1 MGNINIG
8 NFGDNFRGER
18 MIFLRLFLTFAQIG
32 LFAFGGGYAILP
44 LIEKE
49 VVISLRWLTHKEFL
63 EVVTISQ
70 LTPGPIAINAATFV
84 GYKVGGIM
92 GSAIATISVC
102 LPPVIL
108 VLIVLKFL
116 KRFETNVWVNNVIK
130 GLRPAVVALIASAAY
145 SLVKGGGIAETKGL
159 IIGII
164 SFIILRT
171 KKLDPILVLILA
183 GIVGIIVYS

>member
-1 MGNINIG
+1 
-8 NFGDNFRGER
+8 
-18 MIFLRLFLTFAQIG
+18 MILLKLFLAFAQIG

-49 VVISLRWLTHKEFL
+49 IVNNLHWLTHKEFL

-84 GYKVGGIM
+84 GYKVGGVI
-92 GSAIATISVC
+92 GSLIATVSVC

-108 VLIVLKFL
+108 VLIVVRFL
-116 KRFETNVWVNNVIK
+116 KRFETNIWVNNVLK

-145 SLVKGGGIAETKGL
+145 SLVRGGGITEIKGL
-159 IIGII
+159 IIGIA

-171 KKLDPILVLILA
+171 RKLDPILILIIA
-183 GIVGIIVYS
+183 GIVGILIYQ

>member
-1 MGNINIG
+1 
-8 NFGDNFRGER
+8 

-49 VVISLRWLTHKEFL
+49 VVTNLHWLTHKEFL

-84 GYKVGGIM
+84 GYKVGGVI

-108 VLIVLKFL
+108 VLIVLRFL
-116 KRFETNVWVNNVIK
+116 KIFETNVWVNNVIK

-145 SLVKGGGIAETKGL
+145 SLVKGGGIVETKGL
-159 IIGII
+159 IIAII

>member
-1 MGNINIG
+1 
-8 NFGDNFRGER
+8 
-18 MIFLRLFLTFAQIG
+18 MILLKLFLVFAQIG

-49 VVISLRWLTHKEFL
+49 IVNNLHWLTHKEFL

-84 GYKVGGIM
+84 GYKVGGVI
-92 GSAIATISVC
+92 GSLIATVSVC

-108 VLIVLKFL
+108 VLIVVRFL
-116 KRFETNVWVNNVIK
+116 KRFETNIWVNNVLK

-145 SLVKGGGIAETKGL
+145 SLVRGGGITEIKGL
-159 IIGII
+159 IIGIA
-164 SFIILRT
+164 SFIILRIR
-171 KKLDPILVLILA
+171 KLDPILILIIA
-183 GIVGIIVYS
+183 GIVGILIYQ

>member
-1 MGNINIG
+1 
-8 NFGDNFRGER
+8 
-18 MIFLRLFLTFAQIG
+18 MILFRLFLAFAQIG

-49 VVISLRWLTHKEFL
+49 IVNNLHWLTHKEFL

-84 GYKVGGIM
+84 GYKVGGVI
-92 GSAIATISVC
+92 GSAVATVSVC

-108 VLIVLKFL
+108 VLIIVRFL
-116 KRFETNVWVNNVIK
+116 KRFEANIWVNSVIK

-145 SLVKGGGIAETKGL
+145 SLVKGGGITELKGL
-159 IIGII
+159 IIAIA
-164 SFIILRT
+164 SFIVLRT
-171 KKLDPILVLILA
+171 KKLDPILVLIIA
-183 GIVGIIVYS
+183 GIVGIFLY

>member
-1 MGNINIG
+1 
-8 NFGDNFRGER
+8 
-18 MIFLRLFLTFAQIG
+18 MILLKLFLVFAQIG

-49 VVISLRWLTHKEFL
+49 IVNNLHWLTHKEFL

-84 GYKVGGIM
+84 GYKVGGVI
-92 GSAIATISVC
+92 GSLIATVSVC

-108 VLIVLKFL
+108 VLIVVRFL
-116 KRFETNVWVNNVIK
+116 KRFETNIWVNNVLK

-145 SLVKGGGIAETKGL
+145 SLVRGGGITEIKGL
-159 IIGII
+159 IIGIA
-164 SFIILRT
+164 SFIILRIR
-171 KKLDPILVLILA
+171 KLDPILILIIA
-183 GIVGIIVYS
+183 GIVGILIYP

>member
-1 MGNINIG
+1 VI
-8 NFGDNFRGER
+8 
-18 MIFLRLFLTFAQIG
+18 LLKLFLAFAQIG

-49 VVISLRWLTHKEFL
+49 IVNNLHWLTHKEFL

-84 GYKVGGIM
+84 GYKVGGVI
-92 GSAIATISVC
+92 GSLIATVSVC

-108 VLIVLKFL
+108 VLIVVRFL
-116 KRFETNVWVNNVIK
+116 KRFETNIWVNNVLK

-145 SLVKGGGIAETKGL
+145 SLVRGGGITEIKGL
-159 IIGII
+159 IIGIA
-164 SFIILRT
+164 SFIILRIR
-171 KKLDPILVLILA
+171 KLDPILILIIA
-183 GIVGIIVYS
+183 GIVGILIYL

>member
-1 MGNINIG
+1 
-8 NFGDNFRGER
+8 
-18 MIFLRLFLTFAQIG
+18 MILIRLFLAFAQIG

-49 VVISLRWLTHKEFL
+49 IVNNLHWLTHKEFL

-84 GYKVGGIM
+84 GYKVSGII
-92 GSAIATISVC
+92 GSAVATVSVC

-108 VLIVLKFL
+108 VLIVVRFL
-116 KRFETNVWVNNVIK
+116 KRFETNVWVNSALK

-145 SLVKGGGIAETKGL
+145 SLIKGGGITEVKGL
-159 IIGII
+159 IIGIV
-164 SFIILRT
+164 SFVILRT
-171 KKLDPILVLILA
+171 KKLDPILILILA
-183 GIVGIIVYS
+183 GAIGIIVYS

>member
-1 MGNINIG
+1 
-8 NFGDNFRGER
+8 
-18 MIFLRLFLTFAQIG
+18 MILFRLFWAFAQIG

-49 VVISLRWLTHKEFL
+49 IVNNLHWLTHKEFL

-84 GYKVGGIM
+84 GYKVGGII
-92 GSAIATISVC
+92 GSAVATVSVC

-108 VLIVLKFL
+108 VLIVVRFL
-116 KRFETNVWVNNVIK
+116 KRFETNVWVNSALK

-145 SLVKGGGIAETKGL
+145 SLIKGGGITEVKGL
-159 IIGII
+159 IIGIV

-171 KKLDPILVLILA
+171 KKLDPILILILA
-183 GIVGIIVYS
+183 GIVGIVVYS

>member
-1 MGNINIG
+1 
-8 NFGDNFRGER
+8 
-18 MIFLRLFLTFAQIG
+18 MILLRLFLAFAQIG
-32 LFAFGGGYAILP
+32 FFAFGGGYAILP

-49 VVISLRWLTHKEFL
+49 IVNNLHWLTHKEFL

-70 LTPGPIAINAATFV
+70 LTPGPIAINSATFV
-84 GYKVGGIM
+84 GYKVCGVI
-92 GSAIATISVC
+92 GSAVATVSVC

-108 VLIVLKFL
+108 VSIVVRFL
-116 KRFETNVWVNNVIK
+116 KRFEANIWVNSVIK

-145 SLVKGGGIAETKGL
+145 SLVKGGGITEVKGL
-159 IIGII
+159 AIAII

-183 GIVGIIVYS
+183 GIVGIIIY

>member
-1 MGNINIG
+1 
-8 NFGDNFRGER
+8 
-18 MIFLRLFLTFAQIG
+18 MILLRLFLAFVQIG

-49 VVISLRWLTHKEFL
+49 IVNNLHWLTHKEFL

-84 GYKVGGIM
+84 GYKVGGVL
-92 GSAIATISVC
+92 GSAVATISVC

-108 VLIVLKFL
+108 VLTVVRFL
-116 KRFETNVWVNNVIK
+116 KRFEANVWVNNVIK

-145 SLVKGGGIAETKGL
+145 SLVKGGGINEVKGL
-159 IIGII
+159 VIAIA

-183 GIVGIIVYS
+183 GIVGIIVY

>member
-1 MGNINIG
+1 VI
-8 NFGDNFRGER
+8 
-18 MIFLRLFLTFAQIG
+18 LLKLFLAFAQIG

-49 VVISLRWLTHKEFL
+49 IVNNLHWLTHKEFL

-84 GYKVGGIM
+84 GYKVGGVI
-92 GSAIATISVC
+92 GSLIATVSVC

-108 VLIVLKFL
+108 VLIVVRFL
-116 KRFETNVWVNNVIK
+116 KRFETNIWVNNVLK

-145 SLVKGGGIAETKGL
+145 SLVRGGGITEIKGL
-159 IIGII
+159 IIGIA
-164 SFIILRT
+164 SFIILRIR
-171 KKLDPILVLILA
+171 KLDPILILIIA
-183 GIVGIIVYS
+183 GIVGILIYP

>member
-1 MGNINIG
+1 
-8 NFGDNFRGER
+8 
-18 MIFLRLFLTFAQIG
+18 MILLRLFLAFAQIG

-49 VVISLRWLTHKEFL
+49 IVNNLHWLTHKEFL

-84 GYKVGGIM
+84 GYKVGGVI
-92 GSAIATISVC
+92 GSLIATVSVC

-108 VLIVLKFL
+108 VLIVVRFL
-116 KRFETNVWVNNVIK
+116 KRFETNIWVNNVLK

-145 SLVKGGGIAETKGL
+145 SLIRGGGITEIKGL
-159 IIGII
+159 IM
-164 SFIILRT
+164 R
-171 KKLDPILVLILA
+171 
-183 GIVGIIVYS
+183 

>member
-1 MGNINIG
+1 
-8 NFGDNFRGER
+8 
-18 MIFLRLFLTFAQIG
+18 MILLRLFLAFAQIG

-49 VVISLRWLTHKEFL
+49 IVTNLHWLTHKEFL

-84 GYKVGGIM
+84 GYKVGGVI

-108 VLIVLKFL
+108 VLIVLRFL

-145 SLVKGGGIAETKGL
+145 SLVKGGGIAEAKGL
-159 IIGII
+159 IIAII

-171 KKLDPILVLILA
+171 KRLDPILVLILA

>member
-1 MGNINIG
+1 
-8 NFGDNFRGER
+8 
-18 MIFLRLFLTFAQIG
+18 MILFRLFLAFAQIG

-49 VVISLRWLTHKEFL
+49 VVNNLHWLTHKEFL

-84 GYKVGGIM
+84 GYKVGGVI

-102 LPPVIL
+102 LPPVML
-108 VLIVLKFL
+108 VLIVVRFL
-116 KRFETNVWVNNVIK
+116 KKFETNIWVNNVIK

-145 SLVKGGGIAETKGL
+145 SLVKGGGITEIKGL
-159 IIGII
+159 IIAII

-183 GIVGIIVYS
+183 GIVGIVIYS

>member
-1 MGNINIG
+1 
-8 NFGDNFRGER
+8 
-18 MIFLRLFLTFAQIG
+18 MILIRLFLAFAQIG

-49 VVISLRWLTHKEFL
+49 IVNNLHWLTHKEFL

-84 GYKVGGIM
+84 GYKVSGII
-92 GSAIATISVC
+92 GSAVATVSVC

-108 VLIVLKFL
+108 VLIVVRFL
-116 KRFETNVWVNNVIK
+116 KRFETNVWVNSALK

-145 SLVKGGGIAETKGL
+145 SLIKGGGITEVKGL
-159 IIGII
+159 IIGIV
-164 SFIILRT
+164 SFVILRT
-171 KKLDPILVLILA
+171 KKLDPILILILA
-183 GIVGIIVYS
+183 GVVGIIVYS

>member
-1 MGNINIG
+1 VI
-8 NFGDNFRGER
+8 
-18 MIFLRLFLTFAQIG
+18 LLKLFLVFAQIG

-49 VVISLRWLTHKEFL
+49 IVNNLHWLTHKEFL

-84 GYKVGGIM
+84 GYKVGGVI
-92 GSAIATISVC
+92 GSLIATVSVC

-108 VLIVLKFL
+108 VLIVVRFL
-116 KRFETNVWVNNVIK
+116 KRFETNIWVNNVLK

-145 SLVKGGGIAETKGL
+145 SLVRGGGITEIKGL
-159 IIGII
+159 IIGIA
-164 SFIILRT
+164 SFIILRIR
-171 KKLDPILVLILA
+171 KLDPILILIIA
-183 GIVGIIVYS
+183 GIVGILIYL

>member
-1 MGNINIG
+1 
-8 NFGDNFRGER
+8 
-18 MIFLRLFLTFAQIG
+18 MILLKLFLVFAQIG

-49 VVISLRWLTHKEFL
+49 IVNNLHWLTHKEFL

-84 GYKVGGIM
+84 GYKVGGVI
-92 GSAIATISVC
+92 GSLIATVSVC

-108 VLIVLKFL
+108 VLIVVRFL
-116 KRFETNVWVNNVIK
+116 KRFETNIWVNNVLK

-145 SLVKGGGIAETKGL
+145 SLVRGGGITEIKGL
-159 IIGII
+159 IIGIA
-164 SFIILRT
+164 SFIILRIR
-171 KKLDPILVLILA
+171 KLDPILILIIA
-183 GIVGIIVYS
+183 GIVGILIYL

>member
-1 MGNINIG
+1 
-8 NFGDNFRGER
+8 
-18 MIFLRLFLTFAQIG
+18 MILLKLFLAFAQIG

-49 VVISLRWLTHKEFL
+49 IVNNLHWLTHKEFL

-84 GYKVGGIM
+84 GYKVGGVI
-92 GSAIATISVC
+92 GSLIATVSVC

-108 VLIVLKFL
+108 VLIVVRFL
-116 KRFETNVWVNNVIK
+116 KRFETNIWVNNVLK

-145 SLVKGGGIAETKGL
+145 SLVRGGGITEIKGL
-159 IIGII
+159 IIGIA
-164 SFIILRT
+164 SFIILRIR
-171 KKLDPILVLILA
+171 KLDPILILIIA
-183 GIVGIIVYS
+183 GIVGILIYP

>member
-1 MGNINIG
+1 VI
-8 NFGDNFRGER
+8 
-18 MIFLRLFLTFAQIG
+18 LLKLFLAFAQIG

-49 VVISLRWLTHKEFL
+49 IVNNLHWLTHKEFL

-84 GYKVGGIM
+84 GYKVGGVI
-92 GSAIATISVC
+92 GSLIATVSVC

-108 VLIVLKFL
+108 VLIVVRFL
-116 KRFETNVWVNNVIK
+116 KRFETNIWVNNVLK

-145 SLVKGGGIAETKGL
+145 SLVRGGGITEIKGL
-159 IIGII
+159 IIGIA
-164 SFIILRT
+164 SFIILRIR
-171 KKLDPILVLILA
+171 KLDPILILIIA
-183 GIVGIIVYS
+183 GIVGILIYQ

>member
-1 MGNINIG
+1 VI
-8 NFGDNFRGER
+8 
-18 MIFLRLFLTFAQIG
+18 LLKLFLVFAQIG

-49 VVISLRWLTHKEFL
+49 IVNNLHWLTHKEFL

-84 GYKVGGIM
+84 GYKVGGVI
-92 GSAIATISVC
+92 GSLIATVSVC

-108 VLIVLKFL
+108 VLIVVRFL
-116 KRFETNVWVNNVIK
+116 KRFETNIWVNNVLK

-145 SLVKGGGIAETKGL
+145 SLVRGGGITEIKGL
-159 IIGII
+159 IIGIA
-164 SFIILRT
+164 SFIILRIR
-171 KKLDPILVLILA
+171 KLDPILILIIA
-183 GIVGIIVYS
+183 GIVGILIYQ

>member
-1 MGNINIG
+1 
-8 NFGDNFRGER
+8 
-18 MIFLRLFLTFAQIG
+18 MILLKLFLAFAQIG

-49 VVISLRWLTHKEFL
+49 IVNNLHWLTHKEFL

-84 GYKVGGIM
+84 GYKVGGVI
-92 GSAIATISVC
+92 GSLIATVSVC

-108 VLIVLKFL
+108 VLIVVRFL
-116 KRFETNVWVNNVIK
+116 KRFETNIWVNNVLK

-145 SLVKGGGIAETKGL
+145 SLVRGGGITEIKGL
-159 IIGII
+159 IIGIA
-164 SFIILRT
+164 SFIILRIR
-171 KKLDPILVLILA
+171 KLDPILILIIA
-183 GIVGIIVYS
+183 GIVGILIYQ

>member
-1 MGNINIG
+1 
-8 NFGDNFRGER
+8 
-18 MIFLRLFLTFAQIG
+18 MILLQLFLAFAQIG
-32 LFAFGGGYAILP
+32 FFAFGGGYAILP

-49 VVISLRWLTHKEFL
+49 IVNNLHWLTHKEFL

-84 GYKVGGIM
+84 GYKVGGVI
-92 GSAIATISVC
+92 GSAVATISVC

-108 VLIVLKFL
+108 VLIVVRFL
-116 KRFETNVWVNNVIK
+116 KRFEANIWVNSVIK

-145 SLVKGGGIAETKGL
+145 SLVKGGGITEVKGL
-159 IIGII
+159 VIAII

-183 GIVGIIVYS
+183 GIVGIIIY